1 MVMKLSD
8 LYIGQKESLSAQF
21 SMEQVKTFAGLSKD
35 FNPLH
40 LDPIYAAQTIFKGNI
55 VHGFLVGSLFSAILG
70 TKMPGEGSIY
80 LKQDMKFVKPVYIND
95 TVTAVVTIT
104 DINYEK
110 QLVTLSTTCYNQDDV
125 VVIEGS
131 ALVKKMDL

>member
-1 MVMKLSD
+1 MKLSE
-8 LYIGQKESLSAQF
+8 LYIGQEERMSAQF
-21 SMEQVKTFAGLSKD
+21 SMEQVKTFASLSQD

-40 LDPIYAAQTIFKGNI
+40 LDPVYASQTIFKGNI

-95 TVTAVVTIT
+95 TVTAVVTVT

-110 QLVTLSTTCYNQDDV
+110 QLVTLSTTSYNQDDV

-131 ALVKKMDL
+131 ALIKKMDL

>member
-1 MVMKLSD
+1 MKLSD
-8 LYIGQKESLSAQF
+8 LYIGQEERMSAQF
-21 SMEQVKTFAGLSKD
+21 SMEHVKAFASVTQD
-35 FNPLH
+35 FNPVH
-40 LDPIYAAQTIFKGNI
+40 LDPVYAAQTIFKDNI

-80 LKQDMKFVKPVYIND
+80 LKQDMKFVKPVYIGD
-95 TVTAVVTIT
+95 TVTAVVSIT

-110 QLVTLSTTCYNQDDV
+110 QLVTLNTTCINQDGA

-131 ALVKKMDL
+131 ALVKKMDM

>member
-1 MVMKLSD
+1 MKLSD
-8 LYIGQKESLSAQF
+8 LYIGQEERMSAQF

-40 LDPIYAAQTIFKGNI
+40 LDPLYASQTIFKGNI

-80 LKQDMKFVKPVYIND
+80 LKQDMKFVKPVYIGD
-95 TVTAVVTIT
+95 TVTAVVSIT
-104 DINYEK
+104 DINFEK
-110 QLVTLSTTCYNQDDV
+110 QLVTLDTTCYNQDDV
-125 VVIEGS
+125 VVIEGG
-131 ALVKKMDL
+131 ALVKKMDV